1 MQNVSKKN
9 FLIKYNLLHERNFLN
24 ISSFKIVCIMVNIK
38 LEQDWTITFIVI
50 QQVTAQPIVKSAYSY
65 MHDIEIESI
74 SCALEPDFAFFAC

>member
-1 MQNVSKKN
+1 
-9 FLIKYNLLHERNFLN
+9 
-24 ISSFKIVCIMVNIK
+24 MVNIK

-74 SCALEPDFAFFAC
+74 SCALEPDFVFSAC